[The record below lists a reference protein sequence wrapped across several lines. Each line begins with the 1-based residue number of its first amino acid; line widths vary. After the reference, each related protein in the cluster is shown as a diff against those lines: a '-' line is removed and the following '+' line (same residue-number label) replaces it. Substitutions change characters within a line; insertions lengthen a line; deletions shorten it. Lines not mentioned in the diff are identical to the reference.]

1 MSDLVTRDAVV
12 RAPKIRDWLRR
23 LLTFDARLLS
33 LLVFVVLAV
42 LVFGTFRDY
51 GISMYDHVQ
60 NVYGHYLLSYY
71 FSQFHVSKRRPAC
84 LGDDQGDIIC
94 LSGEQRISD
103 AEAENGTVTRCS
115 LWPCH
120 RHARCR
126 YDVSFLLPAC
136 LHLLRGW
143 SIRGSSKWEA
153 CCG

>member
-51 GISMYDHVQ
+51 GLSTDEHVQ

-71 FSQFHVSKRRPAC
+71 LSSFHDLAAFHYSNLRYFGGAFA
-84 LGDDQGDIIC
+84 
-94 LSGEQRISD
+94 LSAALLNSISPFGEY
-103 AEAENGTVTRCS
+103 ETR
-115 LWPCH
+115 
-120 RHARCR
+120 
-126 YDVSFLLPAC
+126 
-136 LHLLRGW
+136 HLLGGLVGLVGFFGAW
-143 SIRGSSKWEA
+143 
-153 CCG
+153 